1 MRSMLRIVLLLLIA
15 SSLSAQTM
23 REQYA
28 KLTADMQQA
37 RQNDNKPAM
46 LQLAL
51 QRQRLLNHSTAA
63 LQQVAARAAD
73 AGDKTRSISALS
85 ELLNM
90 GQDVSALLEHPAIK
104 KAFSPSELADY
115 SRRSKHNAT
124 PLSTG
129 SKLLT
134 VSAPDLL
141 TEDIAYDSHASGFF
155 LTSVLQK
162 KIVKVS
168 ATGAVSDFAL
178 SPSGWPIFAL
188 RIDEKHGRLWATE
201 AALEDFTPA
210 PKADWGRSAVL
221 CFDLAS
227 GKLLKR
233 FEPKEHTALA
243 DMVLLPNGD
252 AIISD
257 GANGGIYRTSLSAGV
272 IERIDDGKE
281 FLSPQTPALDPDGHR
296 IFIPDYTRGIAIF
309 DLNTRKVTWLDPQSK
324 YALNGID
331 GLYYRKGS
339 LISTQNGTEPERV
352 VRWTLN
358 ASHDRIVSEQIVER
372 STPTLGDPTHGVIV
386 GTHFYYIANSGWN
399 HLDEHGSLK
408 SGETLTSPL
417 VMRLD

>member
-1 MRSMLRIVLLLLIA
+1 MLRTLLLLLISA
-15 SSLSAQTM
+15 SLSAQSM

-28 KLTADMQQA
+28 RLTADMQQA
-37 RQNDNKPAM
+37 RPKDDKPAM

-51 QRQRLLNHSTAA
+51 QRLRLLHHSTAA

-73 AGDKTRSISALS
+73 AGDKTQSISALE

-90 GQDVSALLEHPAIK
+90 RQDVSALLDHPAIK
-104 KAFSPSELADY
+104 KAFSPTELADY
-115 SRRSKHNAT
+115 SLRTKRNAT
-124 PLSTG
+124 PISIG
-129 SKLLT
+129 RKLLT
-134 VSAPDLL
+134 VAAPDLL

-201 AALEDFTPA
+201 PALEDFTPA

-243 DMVLLPNGD
+243 AMVLLP
-252 AIISD
+252 
-257 GANGGIYRTSLSAGV
+257 
-272 IERIDDGKE
+272 
-281 FLSPQTPALDPDGHR
+281 
-296 IFIPDYTRGIAIF
+296 
-309 DLNTRKVTWLDPQSK
+309 
-324 YALNGID
+324 
-331 GLYYRKGS
+331 
-339 LISTQNGTEPERV
+339 
-352 VRWTLN
+352 
-358 ASHDRIVSEQIVER
+358 
-372 STPTLGDPTHGVIV
+372 
-386 GTHFYYIANSGWN
+386 
-399 HLDEHGSLK
+399 
-408 SGETLTSPL
+408 
-417 VMRLD
+417 

>member
-1 MRSMLRIVLLLLIA
+1 MLRTLLLLLISA
-15 SSLSAQTM
+15 SLPAQAM

-28 KLTADMQQA
+28 QLTADMQQA
-37 RQNDNKPAM
+37 RQKDGKPAM

-51 QRQRLLNHSTAA
+51 KRQRLLHHSTAA

-90 GQDVSALLEHPAIK
+90 GQDVSALLGHPAIK
-104 KAFSPSELADY
+104 EAFSPSELADY
-115 SRRSKHNAT
+115 SRRSKHHAT
-124 PLSTG
+124 PLSIG
-129 SKLLT
+129 RKLVT

-141 TEDIAYDSHASGFF
+141 PEDIAYDSHASNFF

-162 KIVKVS
+162 KTVKVS
-168 ATGAVSDFAL
+168 RAGAVSDFAL
-178 SPSGWPIFAL
+178 SPSGWPMFAL
-188 RIDEKHGRLWATE
+188 RIDEKRGRLWATE

-257 GANGGIYRTSLSAGV
+257 GANGGIYRTSLPAGV
-272 IERIDDGKE
+272 IERIDDGKQ
-281 FLSPQTPALDPDGHR
+281 FLSPQTPALDSDGHR
-296 IFIPDYTRGIAIF
+296 MYIPDYTRGIAIF
-309 DLNTRKVTWLDPQSK
+309 DLNTKKLTWLDPQSR

-331 GLYYRKGS
+331 GLYFLDGS
-339 LISTQNGTEPERV
+339 LIALQNGTEPERV

-358 ASHDRIVSEQIVER
+358 ASHDRIVSEQIIER

-399 HLDEHGSLK
+399 HLDDHGVLK
-408 SGETLTSPL
+408 AGETLTHPYIMQL
-417 VMRLD
+417 P